1 MKLKKLLAGVL
12 SATMVAT
19 MIPASMA
26 FSSVSA
32 VAPDGVVTD
41 GLVSYFTFDGDG
53 TNSVDG
59 ATTAS
64 FLAEGN
70 ASAASIVEDSVR
82 GQVVQIGGANGNRS
96 YVDLGN
102 DIPDS
107 AEGVSF
113 GGWVKLAEGQDAA
126 AWWNMFTLDD
136 NKIDSWHYFTASTN
150 GTMHQNFGAIFDG
163 VGNPCLANDGAWHYL
178 VLASSGQDINVYVDG
193 SLIYTYVSAAKA
205 LSTLV
210 KEPDVHFYLGYIRQF
225 WDAANCYIDDYA
237 IYSKELTAE
246 EVKANYDA
254 TVVAVESDVTSG
266 LISAYPLA
274 DDYDDLLGGDA
285 VTTMGTTAGFNIYGG
300 VDAAVVSTS
309 GANTDGLKI
318 PSSAFANATSS
329 TGLTVSVDLYADT
342 FNFWSRAF
350 QFGTYP
356 GGNWD
361 TSATDTSSQLY
372 LAEGGS
378 ICAHINNTQ
387 MVWFDGTYSDSG
399 ANDACVEDQ
408 WVNVTM
414 VFDSTSIYYYV
425 DGALMTIAGS
435 YDEDHNYTV
444 ADVINA
450 IVNGSDNWIG
460 RSYWSADTAM
470 VGGAANLI
478 TYNRALSPNDVKAL
492 AAADGAEEVYAQ
504 SIADSLD
511 LQVIGM
517 QKGYLGDDTSNTAI
531 RMVANMNK
539 DATDANADSIVSVG
553 WAWQTEDNATADTT
567 ITQMANNSY
576 GTVRVTTV
584 SSDPSLTTADKVG
597 TVYGY
602 TLAAASASTAP
613 STYYA
618 AVPYAVIEVGGAEFL
633 FCYDGKGA
641 SYLSSS
647 SNVVLAPTTF
657 AEANVA

>member
-1 MKLKKLLAGVL
+1 MKMKKLLAGVL
-12 SATMVAT
+12 SAAMVAT

-41 GLVSYFTFDGDG
+41 GLVSYFTFDGNG

-64 FLAEGN
+64 FLAEG

-387 MVWFDGTYSDSG
+387 MVWFDGTYSDGG

-414 VFDSTSIYYYV
+414 VFDSTSIYYYI

-435 YDEDHNYTV
+435 YNENYTV

-460 RSYWSADTAM
+460 RSYWSADTAL

-492 AAADGAEEVYAQ
+492 VAADGAEEVYAK
-504 SIADSLD
+504 SIADSLN
-511 LQVIGM
+511 LQVVGM
-517 QKGYLGDDTSNTAI
+517 QKGTTTTSQEAI
-531 RMVANMNK
+531 RFVANVDESVVGNE
-539 DATDANADSIVSVG
+539 AIVNLG
-553 WAWQTEDNATADTT
+553 WAWQAGTALDG
-567 ITQMANNSY
+567 SY
-576 GTVRVTTV
+576 VTPPVTTV
-584 SSDPSLTTADKVG
+584 ADDDTLATEG
-597 TVYGY
+597 NYAY
-602 TLAAASASTAP
+602 TLLFETD
-613 STYYA
+613 TNTN
-618 AVPYAVIEVGGAEFL
+618 YAVAPYVSVQVGGNTYN
-633 FCYDGKGA
+633 FCYNGRYGNFETTNSNSNIVYVPVDFAVVGA
-641 SYLSSS
+641 
-647 SNVVLAPTTF
+647 
-657 AEANVA
+657 

>member
-1 MKLKKLLAGVL
+1 MKMKKLLAGVL
-12 SATMVAT
+12 SAAMVAT
-19 MIPASMA
+19 MIPAGMA

-64 FLAEGN
+64 FLAEGS

-82 GQVVQIGGANGNRS
+82 GQVVQIGGAYGSRS

-102 DIPDS
+102 DLP
-107 AEGVSF
+107 AGTTGVSF
-113 GGWVKLAEGQDAA
+113 GGWVKLAEGQVAA
-126 AWWNMFTLDD
+126 ASYDMFT
-136 NKIDSWHYFTASTN
+136 IDSAANSDWCYFTASTN
-150 GTMHQNFGAIFDG
+150 GTIHQNNGGYFDG
-163 VGNPCLANDGAWHYL
+163 QGNPCLTNDGQWHYM
-178 VLASSGQDINVYVDG
+178 VLTSSDTGIDMYMDG
-193 SLIYTYVSAAKA
+193 DLIYTYT
-205 LSTLV
+205 STANSLTNLATMGNQ
-210 KEPDVHFYLGYIRQF
+210 HFYLGYIRQY

-246 EVKANYDA
+246 EVRANYDA
-254 TVVAVESDVTSG
+254 TVVAVESNVTSG

-285 VTTMGTTAGFNIYGG
+285 VTTMGATAGFNTYGG
-300 VDAAVVSTS
+300 VDAAVVSTG
-309 GANTDGLKI
+309 GANADGLKI

-329 TGLTVSVDLYADT
+329 TGLTVSVDLYVDT

-356 GGNWD
+356 GGDWD
-361 TSATDTSSQLY
+361 TTATNTSSQLY

-387 MVWFDGTYSDSG
+387 MVWFDGTYSDGG

-414 VFDSTSIYYYV
+414 VFDSTSIYYYI

-435 YDEDHNYTV
+435 YNENYTV

-460 RSYWSADTAM
+460 RSYWSADTAL

-492 AAADGAEEVYAQ
+492 VAADGAEEVYAK
-504 SIADSLD
+504 SIADSLN

-517 QKGYLGDDTSNTAI
+517 QKGTTADSAEAI
-531 RMVANMNK
+531 RFVANVDESVVGNE
-539 DATDANADSIVSVG
+539 AIVNLG
-553 WAWQTEDNATADTT
+553 WAWQAGTALDG
-567 ITQMANNSY
+567 SY
-576 GTVRVTTV
+576 VTPPVTTV
-584 SSDPSLTTADKVG
+584 ADDDTLATEG
-597 TVYGY
+597 NYAY
-602 TLAAASASTAP
+602 TLLFETD
-613 STYYA
+613 TDTN
-618 AVPYAVIEVGGAEFL
+618 YAVAPYVSVQVGGNTYN
-633 FCYDGKGA
+633 FCYNGRYGNFDTTDSSTQIVYVPVDFTVVGA
-641 SYLSSS
+641 
-647 SNVVLAPTTF
+647 
-657 AEANVA
+657 

>member
-1 MKLKKLLAGVL
+1 MKMKKLLAGVL
-12 SATMVAT
+12 SAAMVAT

-26 FSSVSA
+26 FSVSA

-64 FLAEGN
+64 FLAEG
-70 ASAASIVEDSVR
+70 SAFPASIVEDSVR
-82 GQVVQIGGANGNRS
+82 GQVVQIGGEFGSRS

-113 GGWVKLAEGQDAA
+113 GGWVKLEEGQDAA

-150 GTMHQNFGAIFDG
+150 GTIHQNFNGVFDG
-163 VGNPCLANDGAWHYL
+163 VGNPCVTNDGAWHYL
-178 VLASSGQDINVYVDG
+178 VLASSGQNINVYVDG
-193 SLIYTYVSAAKA
+193 SLIYTYVSEAGA
-205 LSTLV
+205 LSTLA
-210 KEPDVHFYLGYIRQF
+210 KEQDEHFYLGYIRQF
-225 WDAANCYIDDYA
+225 WGAANCYIDDYA

-254 TVVAVESDVTSG
+254 KVVADESDVTSR

-285 VTTMGTTAGFNIYGG
+285 VITMGTTTGFKTYDG

-318 PSSAFANATSS
+318 PSSAFKNATSS

-342 FNFWSRAF
+342 FTFWSRAF

-356 GGNWD
+356 GGDWD
-361 TSATDTSSQLY
+361 TTATSNSSQMY

-387 MVWFDGTYSDSG
+387 MVWFDGNYSDSG
-399 ANDACVEDQ
+399 ANDACVADQ

-414 VFDSTSIYYYV
+414 VFDSTNIYYYV
-425 DGALMTIAGS
+425 DGALMTIASS
-435 YDEDHNYTV
+435 YENGYTV

-450 IVNGSDNWIG
+450 IVNGTDNWIG
-460 RSYWSADTAM
+460 RSYWAADLAM
-470 VGGAANLI
+470 QGGAANLI
-478 TYNRALSPNDVKAL
+478 TYNRALSPDDVKAL
-492 AAADGAEEVYAQ
+492 AAADGAEEVYAN
-504 SIADSLD
+504 SIADD
-511 LQVIGM
+511 LNITMLGRQLGTTGEGQNGVRFVAGIDKSVVDNSAVTRLGWM
-517 QKGYLGDDTSNTAI
+517 FESGVTVTTINARTATLVNVTDASVFGSNEDMYAYTLVVTTGDDITTSTAVLPCVEVTI
-531 RMVANMNK
+531 NGIGYWFAYDGISGGYNNIDSADVIASV
-539 DATDANADSIVSVG
+539 DANA
-553 WAWQTEDNATADTT
+553 A
-567 ITQMANNSY
+567 
-576 GTVRVTTV
+576 
-584 SSDPSLTTADKVG
+584 
-597 TVYGY
+597 
-602 TLAAASASTAP
+602 
-613 STYYA
+613 
-618 AVPYAVIEVGGAEFL
+618 F
-633 FCYDGKGA
+633 
-641 SYLSSS
+641 
-647 SNVVLAPTTF
+647 
-657 AEANVA
+657 ANVGV